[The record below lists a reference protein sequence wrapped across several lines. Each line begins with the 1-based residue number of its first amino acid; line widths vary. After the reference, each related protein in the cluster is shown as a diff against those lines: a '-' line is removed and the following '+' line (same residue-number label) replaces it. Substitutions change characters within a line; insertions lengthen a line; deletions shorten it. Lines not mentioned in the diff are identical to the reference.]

1 MRRIATVCGFTFL
14 GLFAC
19 KQQPK
24 PAAPPVAPV
33 LPPALASSVPPAAP
47 GAPAKVE
54 GAEAVLTED
63 KVTRFLTYQKEMMAV
78 TSDAVAAGANAYQK
92 GGADQKKF
100 EKAMS
105 ADERTAKI
113 AAASKSALEKSG
125 LAQEDVGKLSR
136 VLTPYYAR
144 VYASQMVIGKAGDK
158 KPAAGK
164 PLDAIAAAME
174 KAREGQSARLAMER
188 KTFADEYGQAALD
201 LVEKHEPEFLPINEQ
216 MMNAAVSGL
225 MKKK

>member
-1 MRRIATVCGFTFL
+1 
-14 GLFAC
+14 
-19 KQQPK
+19 
-24 PAAPPVAPV
+24 
-33 LPPALASSVPPAAP
+33 
-47 GAPAKVE
+47 
-54 GAEAVLTED
+54 
-63 KVTRFLTYQKEMMAV
+63 
-78 TSDAVAAGANAYQK
+78 
-92 GGADQKKF
+92 
-100 EKAMS
+100 
-105 ADERTAKI
+105 
-113 AAASKSALEKSG
+113 
-125 LAQEDVGKLSR
+125 
-136 VLTPYYAR
+136 
-144 VYASQMVIGKAGDK
+144 MVIGKAGDK